1 MADSARIYVVDDDEA
16 ARESLAFLFRS
27 AGHEVTA
34 FSSAPEALEGI
45 GPEPGCVVTDVRMP
59 GMSGVDLLREL
70 KSRTPSLPVIIIT
83 GHGDVPLA
91 VEAMK
96 SGAADFLEKPFSDD
110 AMLAAVQRALDHPSE
125 ADSGEADELA
135 ERVSRLSH
143 RERQVLVRLVDG
155 QLNKTIGYELGISMR
170 TVEVYRANLMSK
182 MRAES
187 FAELVRMA
195 IQAGV
200 TAD

>member
-1 MADSARIYVVDDDEA
+1 MAEAARVYVVDDDDA
-16 ARESLAFLFRS
+16 ARDSLAFLFQS
-27 AGHEVTA
+27 AGYEVTTFA
-34 FSSAPEALEGI
+34 SAPEALAGI
-45 GPEPGCVVTDVRMP
+45 DPGSGCVVTDVRMP

-70 KSRTPSLPVIIIT
+70 KSRDPSQAVIVIT

-91 VEAMK
+91 VEAMRA
-96 SGAADFLEKPFSDD
+96 GAADFLEKPFSED
-110 AMLAAVQRALDHPSE
+110 AMLASVQRAAAKPVAAG
-125 ADSGEADELA
+125 ADDELA
-135 ERVSRLSH
+135 ERVARLSQ

-155 QLNKTIGYELGISMR
+155 QLNKTIGHELGISMR

-182 MRAES
+182 MRADS

-200 TAD
+200 TGD

>member
-1 MADSARIYVVDDDEA
+1 MAEAARVYVVDDDDA
-16 ARESLAFLFRS
+16 ARDSLAFLFQS
-27 AGHEVTA
+27 AGYEVTTFA
-34 FSSAPEALEGI
+34 SAPEALAGI
-45 GPEPGCVVTDVRMP
+45 DPGSGCVVTDVRMP

-70 KSRTPSLPVIIIT
+70 KSRDPSQAVIVIT

-91 VEAMK
+91 VEAMRA
-96 SGAADFLEKPFSDD
+96 GAADFLEKPFSED
-110 AMLAAVQRALDHPSE
+110 AMLASVQRAAAKPVAAG
-125 ADSGEADELA
+125 ADDELV
-135 ERVSRLSH
+135 ERVARLSQ

-155 QLNKTIGYELGISMR
+155 QLNKTIGHELGISMR

-182 MRAES
+182 MRADS

-200 TAD
+200 TGD